1 MKTKVISIREE
12 QDEWLQKHKSINL
25 SGFVQEKLDVL
36 IEREREERERKK
48 K

>member
-25 SGFVQEKLDVL
+25 SGFVQEKLEEL
-36 IEREREERERKK
+36 IKEKGEK
-48 K
+48 

>member
-25 SGFVQEKLDVL
+25 SGFVQEKLEEL
-36 IEREREERERKK
+36 IKEKGGREEK
-48 K
+48 

>member
-12 QDEWLQKHKSINL
+12 QWEWLKKHKSINL

-36 IEREREERERKK
+36 MKK
-48 K
+48 EKK